1 MKYYVI
7 KLLTNTQG
15 QDGSEVT
22 AVYQNE
28 DPKIAK
34 EKALV
39 GYHQLCASLHN
50 APDVLYAVAKIE
62 NEFGNNEIMEII
74 DHRPAPAPEP
84 TSDTES
90 EE

>member
-1 MKYYVI
+1 MKYYII
-7 KLLTNTQG
+7 KLLTNTKG
-15 QDGSEVT
+15 QDGSEI
-22 AVYQNE
+22 AGVYQNE
-28 DPKIAK
+28 NPDIAK

-50 APDVLYAVAKIE
+50 APDVLYAVVKLE
-62 NEFGNNEIMEII
+62 NEFGNSEIMETI

-84 TSDTES
+84 TPDTES